1 MTLTKLAKLANVAV
15 STVSKA
21 FSMHP
26 DINEE
31 TRKIIFDLAKQ
42 HGCFKKYYNANYPK
56 LVIAIICPDV
66 IACSNNVKSIQA
78 RLAELNCE
86 TCITA
91 TNYSRERELE
101 LVEYYEK
108 YVKADGIVLISPR
121 STPPSN
127 IETPIVLLDP
137 YDMDAAN
144 AGDFII
150 ASRSIDAAY
159 KEAINH
165 FVDRGITDIA
175 FIGDKLSISKC
186 SLFRKFMTEKFG
198 FVDENKISISE
209 QMSPEGGYQAM
220 ASLLDKGYI
229 PRGVISAYFNFTAG
243 AANVIT
249 DRGLRIPEDIAII
262 TFSNSDIMNYIS
274 PGFSGVNSF
283 DDEICTALSDA
294 LVNKINGQDYQKN
307 IFYNS
312 VVIHRK
318 SSDI

>member
-1 MTLTKLAKLANVAV
+1 MTLTRLAKLAHVSV

-21 FSMHP
+21 FSMSP
-26 DINEE
+26 EVNEQ
-31 TRKIIFDLAKQ
+31 TRNLIFDIAKE

-66 IACSNNVKSIQA
+66 ITSSANVKSIQA
-78 RLAELNCE
+78 RLAEHNCE

-91 TNYSRERELE
+91 TNYSIERELE

-108 YVKADGIVLISPR
+108 YVKVDGIIMISAR
-121 STPPSN
+121 SALPSN
-127 IETPIVLLDP
+127 IETPIALLDP
-137 YDMDAAN
+137 YDEDAAN
-144 AGDFII
+144 AGDFIV
-150 ASRSIDAAY
+150 ASRS
-159 KEAINH
+159 
-165 FVDRGITDIA
+165 ITDIA
-175 FIGDKLSISKC
+175 FIGDKMSISKC
-186 SLFRKFMTEKFG
+186 SLFRRFMTEKLG

-209 QMSPEGGYQAM
+209 QTSPNGGYQAM

-243 AANVIT
+243 AANAIT

-262 TFSNSDIMNYIS
+262 TFSNSDIMNHIS

-294 LVNKINGQDYQKN
+294 LVNKINGHEYQKN
-307 IFYNS
+307 ILYHS
-312 VVIHRK
+312 VVIHRR
-318 SSDI
+318 SSEI